1 MKVVSRVASISDKRL
16 RRLKMSFGSPIE
28 VIQTL
33 LLSIFECTS
42 SKKKTVACNTNS
54 IEISRKYLYLV
65 VIQVGS
71 IFGKTQCMSNSMA
84 KFQGHLAVIQLVC
97 SRASKTSD
105 TTRKLHHN
113 CKCPIFTSKGT
124 DTSLLIWKLNLKT
137 GYTKN

>member
-1 MKVVSRVASISDKRL
+1 
-16 RRLKMSFGSPIE
+16 
-28 VIQTL
+28 
-33 LLSIFECTS
+33 
-42 SKKKTVACNTNS
+42 
-54 IEISRKYLYLV
+54 
-65 VIQVGS
+65 
-71 IFGKTQCMSNSMA
+71 MA

-137 GYTKN
+137 GYTKNWNTVIMLTIKCFQKSFFLKKMFYSVIYITHVNSTSNTFYAIEKTTKQS

>member
-1 MKVVSRVASISDKRL
+1 M
-16 RRLKMSFGSPIE
+16 
-28 VIQTL
+28 IQ
-33 LLSIFECTS
+33 
-42 SKKKTVACNTNS
+42 A
-54 IEISRKYLYLV
+54 
-65 VIQVGS
+65 GS

-105 TTRKLHHN
+105 TTRKLQHN

-137 GYTKN
+137 GYTKD